1 METELDKGTGSSSAA
16 TAWTRPSRAMQSAG
30 QSSSGPKKK
39 KTRDRE
45 QEASGAARER
55 CVLGTGRPGWSRRA
69 LEALRRS
76 FTSAG
81 VKWGA
86 MQALQQRRDTFDVC
100 F

>member
-1 METELDKGTGSSSAA
+1 MGTELDKGTGSSSAA

-30 QSSSGPKKK
+30 QSSPSPKEK
-39 KTRDRE
+39 KTKDRVSEE

-55 CVLGTGRPGWSRRA
+55 HTLGTGRPGWSGRA

-81 VKWGA
+81 VKWEP
-86 MQALQQRRDTFDVC
+86 
-100 F
+100 